1 MSLRANCWMVKY
13 TTRARA
19 NAFTL
24 VSCSCS
30 FDPNVPL
37 DITLLI
43 EYYRII
49 SRKTVECKTNSSNK
63 KCTIHLL
70 SLINKIFKT
79 ERFLFRRYR
88 RVLNHDVTHYSS
100 QVVQLQLHGILTR
113 NLTACRSHVNR
124 FVSTLTILQ

>member
-1 MSLRANCWMVKY
+1 MSLRADCWMIKY
-13 TTRARA
+13 TTRVRA
-19 NAFTL
+19 NVFAL

-30 FDPNVPL
+30 FDLNVPL

-43 EYYRII
+43 EYYHII
-49 SRKTVECKTNSSNK
+49 SCKTVKCKTNSSNK

-79 ERFLFRRYR
+79 ERFLLGKYR
-88 RVLNHDVTHYSS
+88 CVLNHNVHRS
-100 QVVQLQLHGILTR
+100 QVIQRQLHGISTR

-124 FVSTLTILQ
+124 FVSMLKILQ

>member
-1 MSLRANCWMVKY
+1 MSLRADCWMIKY

-19 NAFTL
+19 NVFAL

-30 FDPNVPL
+30 FDLNVPL

-43 EYYRII
+43 EYYHII
-49 SRKTVECKTNSSNK
+49 SCKTVECKTNSSNK

-70 SLINKIFKT
+70 SLINKVFKT
-79 ERFLFRRYR
+79 EKFLLRKYR
-88 RVLNHDVTHYSS
+88 CVLNHNVHRS
-100 QVVQLQLHGILTR
+100 QVIQRQLHGISTR

-124 FVSTLTILQ
+124 FVSMLKILQ